1 MKQEEPFPKFVY
13 KVFKTIMFLFYYIN
27 LTRGAIYLFVALL
40 FSKNEIRPTHTKF
53 LIKLTAFFVSILRLF
68 NKTFL
73 FRYDR
78 PKCSQ
83 GQKKLQLE

>member
-40 FSKNEIRPTHTKF
+40 FSKNEIRPTRTKI
-53 LIKLTAFFVSILRLF
+53 LIKSTVFFVSILRLSI
-68 NKTFL
+68 KFL
-73 FRYDR
+73 LVIVFFVYVI
-78 PKCSQ
+78 
-83 GQKKLQLE
+83 

>member
-40 FSKNEIRPTHTKF
+40 FSKNEIRPTHTEF
-53 LIKLTAFFVSILRLF
+53 LMKLTVFFVSILRLLM
-68 NKTFL
+68 TFL
-73 FRYDR
+73 LVIIRIF
-78 PKCSQ
+78 
-83 GQKKLQLE
+83 LFH